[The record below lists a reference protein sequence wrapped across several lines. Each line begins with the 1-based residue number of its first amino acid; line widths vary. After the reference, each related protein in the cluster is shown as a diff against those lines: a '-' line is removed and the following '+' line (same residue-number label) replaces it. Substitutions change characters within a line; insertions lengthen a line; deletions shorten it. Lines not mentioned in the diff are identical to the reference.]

1 VSNRLPDV
9 RAIAVESLEHLP
21 QCLPHARQY
30 FSLLLAWHGPEHLNA
45 GQSVAIKELVDC
57 GLIYFCAWGENCES
71 VHDAVDHCDIHRL
84 QKVDH
89 IIMTTWHKDETLEE
103 AMFFF
108 QDCVC
113 PAEPLQDMPYD
124 RFAVS
129 VGRPDW
135 YQRMAQYFSPKSSR
149 SS

>member
-1 VSNRLPDV
+1 MATRLPDV
-9 RAIAVESLEHLP
+9 QIIAADLLEQLP
-21 QCLPHARQY
+21 DRLPHARQY
-30 FSLLLAWHGPEHLNA
+30 FSLLLAWDGPEHLNA
-45 GQSVAIKELVDC
+45 DEVDAITQLVDR

-71 VHDAVDHCDIHRL
+71 VHDAVDHCDINRL

-103 AMFFF
+103 AMSFFE
-108 QDCVC
+108 DCVC

-129 VGRPDW
+129 VARPDW
-135 YQRMAQYFSPKSSR
+135 YQRMARYFSPKSSR